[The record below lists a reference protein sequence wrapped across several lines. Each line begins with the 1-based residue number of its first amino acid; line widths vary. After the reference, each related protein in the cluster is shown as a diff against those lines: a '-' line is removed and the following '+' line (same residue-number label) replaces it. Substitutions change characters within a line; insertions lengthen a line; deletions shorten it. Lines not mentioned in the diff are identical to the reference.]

1 MSMPLIL
8 FSHALNVL
16 VLASVLH
23 GFWKGT
29 PGINSTYGPETVA
42 RGILVSVF
50 IAILLASVFCVAVLV
65 SGSTRL
71 FLTLSA
77 ALFTFQIIY
86 TMVTAV
92 IVGLQSSVVVANL
105 AISAVHA
112 VTLVF
117 VYLRLTDA

>member
-1 MSMPLIL
+1 M
-8 FSHALNVL
+8 
-16 VLASVLH
+16 
-23 GFWKGT
+23 
-29 PGINSTYGPETVA
+29 
-42 RGILVSVF
+42 
-50 IAILLASVFCVAVLV
+50 
-65 SGSTRL
+65 
-71 FLTLSA
+71 TLSA